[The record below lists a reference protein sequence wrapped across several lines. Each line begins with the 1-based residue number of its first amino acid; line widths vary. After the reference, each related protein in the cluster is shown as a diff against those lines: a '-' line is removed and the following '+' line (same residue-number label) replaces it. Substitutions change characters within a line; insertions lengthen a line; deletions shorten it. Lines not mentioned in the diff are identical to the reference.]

1 MQMCPKCS
9 WNNFDTACFC
19 ANCGEPL
26 RGLLLGQG
34 EVLQGRYRVLKVLG
48 CGGMGAVY
56 YAEDLR
62 LNNRPVAVKENF
74 DPSPEAAQQ
83 FRVEAEILA
92 TLRHP
97 NLPQVFDYF
106 TEPRT
111 GKQYLVMDYI
121 AGEDL
126 EGIVE
131 KGGPLDERTALRIMQ
146 QVFDAV
152 EYLHRQNPPI
162 IHRDIKPSN
171 IKVQPDGTAILVDF
185 GIAKRYFPGKETV
198 GAAAAVTPGYSP
210 PEQYGQGITDQ
221 RSDIYALGA
230 TLYFALT
237 GQVPPEAIERVTHGD
252 RLVPPSRINPRIS
265 PHVERA
271 ILKAMAIR
279 PEDRFFSVSE
289 FKQALLTP
297 TVSRP
302 APSYQPPPSPPQPS
316 PQPPRP
322 PLAAGGTHSLALR
335 ADGTVWAWGWNDQG
349 QLGDGTDTDRH
360 TPVRVRGLTD
370 VVAVAA
376 GRAHSLALR
385 ADGTVWAWGSNEDGE
400 LGDGTDTDRHTP
412 VKVPGL
418 SDVVAVAARDWHSL
432 ALRADGTVW
441 AWGNNRFGQLGDGTD
456 TDRHTPV
463 KVPGLTDV
471 VAVAAGEYHSLALRA
486 DGTVWAW
493 GRNGYG
499 QLGDGTTTHR
509 HTPVKVQLPQPSP
522 QPQPRFKTA
531 LVRLAAFAIVSMLVY
546 MLYHRVD
553 WGKVDWGLWV
563 ARLLGLSFVL
573 GAILAASIWLAKW
586 AIVVVTVILLAVFE
600 ILKWIFGILGINFKS
615 EFEDKFVGCLVV
627 VLFVLLIA
635 VFMLLLTVLAWP
647 LLEAVYNVK

>member
-9 WNNFDTACFC
+9 WNNFDTARFC

-26 RGLLLGQG
+26 RGLLGQG

-83 FRVEAEILA
+83 FRVEAELLA
-92 TLRHP
+92 SLRHP

-131 KGGPLDERTALRIMQ
+131 KGGPLDERTALRIML

-237 GQVPPEAIERVTHGD
+237 GQVPPEAIERVTQGD
-252 RLVPPSRINPRIS
+252 RLEPPRRRNPRIS
-265 PHVERA
+265 LPVERA

-279 PEDRFFSVSE
+279 PMDRFFSVSE

-302 APSYQPPPSPPQPS
+302 APSYQPSPRPQPS
-316 PQPPRP
+316 QRRQPRPQPVP
-322 PLAAGGTHSLALR
+322 PNYN
-335 ADGTVWAWGWNDQG
+335 V
-349 QLGDGTDTDRH
+349 
-360 TPVRVRGLTD
+360 
-370 VVAVAA
+370 
-376 GRAHSLALR
+376 
-385 ADGTVWAWGSNEDGE
+385 E
-400 LGDGTDTDRHTP
+400 
-412 VKVPGL
+412 
-418 SDVVAVAARDWHSL
+418 
-432 ALRADGTVW
+432 
-441 AWGNNRFGQLGDGTD
+441 
-456 TDRHTPV
+456 
-463 KVPGLTDV
+463 
-471 VAVAAGEYHSLALRA
+471 
-486 DGTVWAW
+486 
-493 GRNGYG
+493 
-499 QLGDGTTTHR
+499 
-509 HTPVKVQLPQPSP
+509 
-522 QPQPRFKTA
+522 
-531 LVRLAAFAIVSMLVY
+531 
-546 MLYHRVD
+546 
-553 WGKVDWGLWV
+553 
-563 ARLLGLSFVL
+563 LGLSGCVVTSAELLMWFL
-573 GAILAASIWLAKW
+573 ILW
-586 AIVVVTVILLAVFE
+586 AIFGGCRGCVVIGFMFLLSA
-600 ILKWIFGILGINFKS
+600 
-615 EFEDKFVGCLVV
+615 FVGWQ
-627 VLFVLLIA
+627 IA
-635 VFMLLLTVLAWP
+635 GWAGIAFALLLFGVLWNGMNALAFS
-647 LLEAVYNVK
+647 LLSRVKGA